1 MATRVTLIGHYPP
14 PYGGVATLMAQME
27 SALGA
32 AGLPVTI
39 WNLGHGSPTGERVV
53 DFDDS
58 NRVHEVWQLWRALA
72 GSEGDVFHVLSSS
85 YRSFWMASV
94 CLVLAGMTRRK
105 MVVSFVGGAF
115 AEFVGSLRGGK
126 RSFARFALSKAAMLL
141 PCNEEIERAVAKLA
155 PGRPM
160 RRISNT
166 FPFDA
171 EAAGPLLED
180 VERFVE
186 SRSPVVSTTGAA
198 SAEYD
203 LVGAVRG
210 VAGLRGKHP
219 EVGFVIVMTRYGNSA
234 YQEELDRAIEEE
246 GLAEHVLVARDIP
259 SFVALLA
266 RSDAFLRST
275 LVDGD
280 SMSVREALSL
290 GLPTVASDTPFRPEG
305 VILYRKGEVPDM
317 MEKLEAALSA
327 GRADGADAREE
338 AGENLEALVGIY
350 EDVARGS

>member
-1 MATRVTLIGHYPP
+1 MSTRVTLIGHYPP

-32 AGLPVTI
+32 AGIPVTV
-39 WNLGHGSPTGERVV
+39 WNLGHGTPAGENVV
-53 DFDDS
+53 DFDDA
-58 NRVHEVWQLWRALA
+58 NRAHEVWQLWRALA
-72 GSEGDVFHVLSSS
+72 GSEADVFHVLSSS

-94 CLVLAGMTRRK
+94 CLVLAGFTRRK

-115 AEFVGSLRGGK
+115 AEFVGSLRGAK
-126 RSFARFALSKAAMLL
+126 RSFARFALSKASVLL
-141 PCNEEIERAVAKLA
+141 PCNEEIERAVGMLA
-155 PGRPM
+155 PGTPM

-171 EAAGPLLED
+171 GAAGPLPED
-180 VERFVE
+180 VERFVG
-186 SRSPVVSTTGAA
+186 SRTPVVSTTGAA
-198 SAEYD
+198 SEEYD

-210 VAGLRGKHP
+210 IAGLRERHP
-219 EVGFVIVMTRYGNSA
+219 DVGFVVVMTRYGNSA
-234 YQEELDRAIEEE
+234 YEEELERVIEEE
-246 GLAEHVLVARDIP
+246 GLSGHVLVARDIP

-317 MEKLEAALSA
+317 IVKLEGALA
-327 GRADGADAREE
+327 GGRADGADAREE
-338 AGENLEALVGIY
+338 ADANLEALVGIY
-350 EDVARGS
+350 DDVARRN